1 MNYRY
6 MRILV
11 FFDLPT
17 LTTANK
23 RDYAQFRKYL
33 IKNGFI
39 MIQESVYTKLALNQ
53 TVSDAVVYNVRKNRP
68 PDGLVQVLTLTE
80 KQFQKMETITGEFK
94 SNIIDSDKR
103 LIIL

>member
-1 MNYRY
+1 

-17 LTTANK
+17 LTAANK
-23 RDYAQFRKYL
+23 KDYTQFRKYL

-53 TVSDAVVYNVRKNRP
+53 TVSDAVVV
-68 PDGLVQVLTLTE
+68 GVCCTLE
-80 KQFQKMETITGEFK
+80 VY
-94 SNIIDSDKR
+94 R
-103 LIIL
+103 LAVSVVEAPAFRSR